1 VEFFIK
7 RILFANHSTMTNER
21 ILQSDILDILFENR
35 NKDYGAYALRRGYNH
50 RLFVAI
56 SIAISVILVFVIV
69 SLAMGKKESSVPIT
83 KNDRIVEIQAI
94 KLEKPK
100 EPEKPKEQPKPVQ
113 KVATQK
119 FVSKIEIKQDD
130 KVKEI
135 LPDVKSLDSTLIAD
149 KTVKGKTDDG
159 IPKKIEEPII
169 DKNGSGDKQD
179 VGEKEFRPQEKEP
192 EFPGGPD
199 ALKRFLANNLQT
211 PGELEDGERK
221 VVKIRFK
228 VDKDGTVNT
237 FEIVTSGGGEYD
249 REVVRVCKKMPRWIP
264 ASQNGVNVPVSYVL
278 PVTFIGVEQ

>member
-1 VEFFIK
+1 
-7 RILFANHSTMTNER
+7 MTSER

-50 RLFVAI
+50 RLYVAI
-56 SIAISVILVFVIV
+56 GVAMFVILVFILT
-69 SLAMGKKESSVPIT
+69 SLAIGNKETPPSVT
-83 KNDRIVEIQAI
+83 RNDRIVEIQEI
-94 KLEKPK
+94 KFEKPK

-119 FVSKIEIKQDD
+119 FVSKIEIKPDN

-135 LPDVKSLDSTLIAD
+135 LPDIKSLDSTLIAD
-149 KTVKGKTDDG
+149 KTVKGKKDDG

-169 DKNGSGDKQD
+169 DNNGNGNKSD
-179 VGEKEFRPQEKEP
+179 VSEKEFKPQEKEP

-211 PGELEDGERK
+211 PGELDDGEK
-221 VVKIRFK
+221 KLVKIRFK

-237 FEIVTSGGGEYD
+237 FEIVTSGGNEYD

-264 ASQNGVNVPVSYVL
+264 ALQNGVNVPVSYVL